1 MVSGNSASQA
11 LELREA
17 GSELARLSEG
27 IRETVAGA
35 GKATRTKGRN
45 RNDHQERKPGWLGSS
60 RWLRKPWIAL
70 KAKPDGAPD
79 PMGDCDQRAVPRTQ
93 HQTQVSTSREE
104 VTKIMEKEQ
113 LTASWKT

>member
-1 MVSGNSASQA
+1 MLSGNAASQA
-11 LELREA
+11 WELREA
-17 GSELARLSEG
+17 GSELGRLSEG
-27 IRETVAGA
+27 SREICSWGW
-35 GKATRTKGRN
+35 KATRTKGRN
-45 RNDHQERKPGWLGSS
+45 RNDHQERKAVWLGSS
-60 RWLRKPWIAL
+60 RWLRKPWVAL

-79 PMGDCDQRAVPRTQ
+79 PMGDCDQMAVPRTQ